1 MTEAEWAALTIRLA
15 VGFVMV
21 AFGLHQILNPGE
33 WKEYI
38 PQWLSKLIK
47 IPDTSFLQSHG
58 VGNLSLGFC
67 FMIGFLPG
75 VFDWVVLAWWL
86 SILPFAFMVKWS
98 IALRDVAIIA
108 SLVALILLQGS

>member
-1 MTEAEWAALTIRLA
+1 MTEIEWAQLVIRTA

-21 AFGLHQILNPGE
+21 AFGLHQIINPGE

-38 PQWLSKLIK
+38 PKWLSKLSPL
-47 IPDTSFLQSHG
+47 PDTSFLQSHG

-75 VFDWVVLAWWL
+75 VFDWIVLIWWA

-108 SLVALILLQGS
+108 SLVAVILLQDS